1 MNQKHIK
8 NGVFQKTTF
17 EKTLTGQILLGM
29 SSLEMEYLI
38 KNWLASP
45 VLELE
50 EYILTN
56 YQERVSA

>member
-17 EKTLTGQILLGM
+17 EKTLTGEILLGM
-29 SSLEMEYLI
+29 DSSEKESVI
-38 KNWLASP
+38 KKWLASP

-56 YQERVSA
+56 YQNRTTA